1 VIDHPFRP
9 VLAAAAALLV
19 TAAVAHAAPQDDQ
32 FLASLANDGLSV
44 GPPDQLI
51 AIAHQRCT
59 DEGLSR
65 SDSYAILNGGHP
77 SPWRVAM
84 SKIAGRLEGMGLND
98 QQARQFM
105 QDAINVYCPGASN
118 FG

>member
-1 VIDHPFRP
+1 MVVRSL
-9 VLAAAAALLV
+9 VRLVAVAALL
-19 TAAVAHAAPQDDQ
+19 APGAVAHADPQDDQ
-32 FLASLANDGLSV
+32 FLASVSSDGLSV

-51 AIAHQRCT
+51 AIAHERCT

-65 SDSYAILNGGHP
+65 ADSYALFNGGHP

-84 SKIAGRLEGMGLND
+84 SKIAKRLEGMGLND

>member
-1 VIDHPFRP
+1 MAVNLFRP
-9 VLAAAAALLV
+9 LFVAAAALLV
-19 TAAVAHAAPQDDQ
+19 AAAVAHADPLDDQ
-32 FLASLANDGLSV
+32 FLGSLSNDGLSV
-44 GPPDQLI
+44 GPPDELI
-51 AIAHQRCT
+51 AIAHERCK

-84 SKIAGRLEGMGLND
+84 SKIAGRLEGMGLTD